1 MKDQLERAQLEKTIF
16 EQKIRALQSLAASE
30 KQVKQQ
36 ISEAQRLQK
45 RQVAALKRKMRQIQE
60 NARVNQD
67 KTREK
72 ELEKEAKM
80 LRVALEGHTAKILSL
95 EKKLSEQ
102 QNYDT
107 NEGMDNE
114 STESAIEGLLKQMRK
129 KQEEADQLQDKL
141 KLQQ

>member
-1 MKDQLERAQLEKTIF
+1 MKDQLERAQLQKTIF

-107 NEGMDNE
+107 NEGMDDE